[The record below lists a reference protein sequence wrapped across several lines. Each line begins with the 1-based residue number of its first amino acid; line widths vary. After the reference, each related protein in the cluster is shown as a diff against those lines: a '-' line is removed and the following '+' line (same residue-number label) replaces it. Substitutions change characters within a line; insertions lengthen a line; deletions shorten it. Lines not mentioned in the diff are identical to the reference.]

1 MQDSVAFF
9 CACAAARESE
19 TLKRS
24 SERGPPAAIWP
35 FVQKK
40 EEKPQKRK
48 LNFRIRRMAPARIIS
63 AAVLTQFG
71 NCGVIK
77 FN

>member
-40 EEKPQKRK
+40 EEKPQKR
-48 LNFRIRRMAPARIIS
+48 NCFFCP
-63 AAVLTQFG
+63 VLG
-71 NCGVIK
+71 IK
-77 FN
+77 YIKPPPLLG